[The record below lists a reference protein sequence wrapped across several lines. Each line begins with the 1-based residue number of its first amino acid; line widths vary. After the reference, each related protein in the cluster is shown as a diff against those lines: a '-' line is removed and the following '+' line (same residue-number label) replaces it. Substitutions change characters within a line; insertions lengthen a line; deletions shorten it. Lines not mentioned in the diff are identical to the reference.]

1 MLRRALFGLFWFGV
15 LWMALAV
22 IGGGIADSLAPAHS
36 SATASQVQG
45 GEPRKPG
52 SGEAARGFHA
62 RYGTIVLASAALLA
76 LGGTLAGILPGTK
89 R

>member
-22 IGGGIADSLAPAHS
+22 IGGGIADSLAPAHG

-45 GEPRKPG
+45 QPRKPG
-52 SGEAARGFHA
+52 SGEAARSFHSK
-62 RYGTIVLASAALLA
+62 YGTIVLASAALLA